1 MFSYLLSNLFIKLLY
16 SNSLI
21 GKNCKKVF
29 FSCSYL
35 ITINIITYFNH
46 LKFYIY
52 LNYYTSF
59 QIFFIYYAV
68 LSIFIVV
75 LYIVSSVLSDT
86 IQLENE
92 LNKSKSYECG
102 FNPFF
107 NNSLLNMNLH
117 YFKICLIFLIFDLE
131 ILYIYPWALTAKFFL
146 INGYGLHYMFFCV
159 FFILIMT
166 GVLYEFLLNA
176 INFNDC

>member
-1 MFSYLLSNLFIKLLY
+1 MFLYSLFLCAEQILFKISKSQTGEGVVFSYSVLVTVNLLA
-16 SNSLI
+16 
-21 GKNCKKVF
+21 
-29 FSCSYL
+29 YL
-35 ITINIITYFNH
+35 NQF
-46 LKFYIY
+46 KFYIY

-59 QIFFIYYAV
+59 QVFFLYY
-68 LSIFIVV
+68 VV
-75 LYIVSSVLSDT
+75 LTTFILVLYTVSSILSDT

-131 ILYIYPWALTAKFFL
+131 ILYIYPWSLTAKFFL
-146 INGYGLHYMFFCV
+146 VNGYGLHHMCFCMFFMLV
-159 FFILIMT
+159 LA

-176 INFNDC
+176 INFNDQ

>member
-1 MFSYLLSNLFIKLLY
+1 MFLFLSNF
-16 SNSLI
+16 SFNSLSFDLLKI
-21 GKNCKKVF
+21 KSCRKVL
-29 FSCSYL
+29 FSSSSA
-35 ITINIITYFNH
+35 ITLNIIPYFNH

-59 QIFFIYYAV
+59 QIFLMYYAV
-68 LSIFIVV
+68 LSTFIII
-75 LYIVSSVLSDT
+75 LYVISSILSDT

-92 LNKSKSYECG
+92 LNRSKSYECG

-131 ILYIYPWALTAKFFL
+131 ILYIYPWALTAKLFL
-146 INGYGLHYMFFCV
+146 INGYNLHYLCFCIFFLLV
-159 FFILIMT
+159 LI